1 MISERRTV
9 YEMLYDVFEKEGFS
23 NLVLKEYES
32 TGFVSAMFYGTIQRS
47 VTIDFILGN
56 VCKADVTKMD
66 PVTRTIMRMG
76 AWQILFSDKVPPF
89 ASVSTSVDLCK
100 ELRPQSA
107 SFVNAIL
114 RKLIR
119 ENPSVDTFRPDIR
132 VSLKSEIFGILK
144 KSYGRERAVLIGE
157 ALLKRPGICIRPNTL
172 KTDRESLKKILISEG
187 VKVKDSD
194 LVQGALKIEG
204 TDISSLQ
211 SFRDGLFFVQNEAAQ
226 IASII
231 ADPQEGTD
239 ILDCCAAPGG
249 KSTHMAELTDDK
261 ARILSLDIN
270 ESRLDLIKDNYRRLG
285 ISSVDTMCA
294 DSTDLR
300 SALGQMRFDLVLCD
314 VPCSGLGLMARK
326 PDIRLTISYDRIS
339 ELLPRQRL
347 ILQNASAY
355 VRPGGVLCYC
365 TCTLNR
371 AENEETIQEFLKDH
385 ADFVASDITC
395 NLPSTLIMDE
405 NREKDAHNG
414 MLTLYPDIDGCDGFF
429 ICRLERRAI

>member
-1 MISERRTV
+1 M
-9 YEMLYDVFEKEGFS
+9 
-23 NLVLKEYES
+23 
-32 TGFVSAMFYGTIQRS
+32 
-47 VTIDFILGN
+47 
-56 VCKADVTKMD
+56 
-66 PVTRTIMRMG
+66 
-76 AWQILFSDKVPPF
+76 
-89 ASVSTSVDLCK
+89 
-100 ELRPQSA
+100 
-107 SFVNAIL
+107 
-114 RKLIR
+114 
-119 ENPSVDTFRPDIR
+119 
-132 VSLKSEIFGILK
+132 
-144 KSYGRERAVLIGE
+144 
-157 ALLKRPGICIRPNTL
+157 
-172 KTDRESLKKILISEG
+172 
-187 VKVKDSD
+187 
-194 LVQGALKIEG
+194 
-204 TDISSLQ
+204 
-211 SFRDGLFFVQNEAAQ
+211 QNEAAQ

>member
-157 ALLKRPGICIRPNTL
+157 ALLKRPEICIRPNTL

-226 IASII
+226 IASMI

-395 NLPSTLIMDE
+395 SLPSTLIMDE

>member
-23 NLVLKEYES
+23 NLVLKEHES

-144 KSYGRERAVLIGE
+144 KSYGRERAVTIGE
-157 ALLKRPGICIRPNTL
+157 ALLKRPEICIRPNTL
-172 KTDRESLKKILISEG
+172 KTDSESLKNILIGEG

-194 LVQGALKIEG
+194 LVQGALKIDG

-231 ADPQEGTD
+231 ADPQKGTD

-300 SALGQMRFDLVLCD
+300 SALGQRSFDLVLCD

-347 ILQNASAY
+347 ILENASAY

-395 NLPSTLIMDE
+395 TLPSTLIMDE

>member
-157 ALLKRPGICIRPNTL
+157 ALLKRPEICIRPNTL

>member
-23 NLVLKEYES
+23 NLVLKEHES

-144 KSYGRERAVLIGE
+144 KSYGRERAVTIGE
-157 ALLKRPGICIRPNTL
+157 ALLKRPEICIRPNTL
-172 KTDRESLKKILISEG
+172 KTDSESLKNILIGEG

-194 LVQGALKIEG
+194 LVQGALKIDG

-226 IASII
+226 IASKR
-231 ADPQEGTD
+231 DRYTGLLRGTGRQEHSYGRTD
-239 ILDCCAAPGG
+239 
-249 KSTHMAELTDDK
+249 
-261 ARILSLDIN
+261 
-270 ESRLDLIKDNYRRLG
+270 
-285 ISSVDTMCA
+285 
-294 DSTDLR
+294 
-300 SALGQMRFDLVLCD
+300 
-314 VPCSGLGLMARK
+314 
-326 PDIRLTISYDRIS
+326 
-339 ELLPRQRL
+339 
-347 ILQNASAY
+347 
-355 VRPGGVLCYC
+355 
-365 TCTLNR
+365 
-371 AENEETIQEFLKDH
+371 
-385 ADFVASDITC
+385 
-395 NLPSTLIMDE
+395 
-405 NREKDAHNG
+405 
-414 MLTLYPDIDGCDGFF
+414 
-429 ICRLERRAI
+429 